1 MTGVM
6 SGTGSASA
14 APISGRWTIAGRAI
28 DT

>member
-14 APISGRWTIAGRAI
+14 ATTSGRLTIAGNAI